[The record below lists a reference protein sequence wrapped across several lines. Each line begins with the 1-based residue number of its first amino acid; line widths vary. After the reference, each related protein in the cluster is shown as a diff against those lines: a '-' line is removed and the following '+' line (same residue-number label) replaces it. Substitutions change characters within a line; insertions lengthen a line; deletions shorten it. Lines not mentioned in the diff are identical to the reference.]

1 MKDLLTNW
9 IARSTATLGALSV
22 LAMHAA
28 AQTLPPSV
36 PSSPSASPMINGAS
50 GAPEPATLAIGG
62 VAAGAY
68 FLYRKLRTKRES

>member
-1 MKDLLTNW
+1 MKKMLTDW
-9 IARSTATLGALSV
+9 FVRSTAVVGSLSL

-28 AQTLPPSV
+28 AQTLPPTV